1 MSLFDPT
8 YRLLLRLGLDGMAE
22 ALEAQYR
29 VPDIAELSFEDRL
42 AMLLDSEMTRRA
54 ERSYQARLRQ
64 AQLRIRPTLEEV
76 SCKSGR
82 GLSRSVLTHLA
93 TGDWIRKGNGL
104 IIEGKT
110 GVGKTFLACAL
121 CHQACRQLHS
131 VLYRRT
137 GDLLAEI
144 AAARVANRM
153 AKLQRRLARVDLL
166 AIDDFGLA
174 SFTAEGRRDL
184 LDVIER
190 RERGKSTLV
199 VSQVPSDRWH
209 AVIGEPT
216 IADAIVDRLVNTA
229 YRIQLDG
236 PSMREREALPALE
249 DAAVA
254 DTGRVEQTSKRASR

>member
-22 ALEAQYR
+22 ALEAQNR

-42 AMLLDSEMTRRA
+42 AMLLDSEMTRRT

-104 IIEGKT
+104 IIEGET

-121 CHQACRQLHS
+121 AHQ
-131 VLYRRT
+131 VLS
-137 GDLLAEI
+137 LCL
-144 AAARVANRM
+144 
-153 AKLQRRLARVDLL
+153 
-166 AIDDFGLA
+166 
-174 SFTAEGRRDL
+174 
-184 LDVIER
+184 
-190 RERGKSTLV
+190 
-199 VSQVPSDRWH
+199 
-209 AVIGEPT
+209 
-216 IADAIVDRLVNTA
+216 
-229 YRIQLDG
+229 
-236 PSMREREALPALE
+236 
-249 DAAVA
+249 
-254 DTGRVEQTSKRASR
+254 SR

>member
-8 YRLLLRLGLDGMAE
+8 YRLLRREAIDGMAE
-22 ALEAQYR
+22 ALEAQNR

-42 AMLLDSEMTRRA
+42 AMLLDAEMTRRT

-121 CHQACRQLHS
+121 AHQACRQLHS
-131 VLYRRT
+131 VLYRRA

-144 AAARVANRM
+144 AAARVSNRL

-184 LDVIER
+184 LDVVER

-199 VSQVPSDRWH
+199 ASQVPSDRWH
-209 AVIGEPT
+209 AIIGEPT
-216 IADAIVDRLVNTA
+216 IADAIVDRLVNSA

-249 DAAVA
+249 EVAVENA
-254 DTGRVEQTSKRASR
+254 GKAEQTSDGSSR